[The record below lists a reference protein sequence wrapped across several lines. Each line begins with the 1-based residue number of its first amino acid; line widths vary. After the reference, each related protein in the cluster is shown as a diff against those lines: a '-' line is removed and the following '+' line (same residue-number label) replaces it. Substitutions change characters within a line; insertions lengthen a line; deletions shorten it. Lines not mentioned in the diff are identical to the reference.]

1 MTVEEKQQHLNNI
14 SRIITEIQSDVQGMS
29 YEEFS
34 KEEQV
39 KEDVYTQ
46 LQMAGQAAHE
56 LSSNSE
62 EHPDLNYVTDLLA
75 NFRNARYNQI
85 VEHGDRQVWN
95 VIQEDLEEIR
105 KQIIETSAELENDQ
119 MDDDITGETRTKI

>member
-1 MTVEEKQQHLNNI
+1 MNVEEKQQHLNNI
-14 SRIITEIQSDVQGMS
+14 SRMITAIQSDVQGMS
-29 YEEFS
+29 YDQWS

-39 KEDVYTQ
+39 KEAVYSQ

-56 LSSNSE
+56 LAINSE

-75 NFRNARYNQI
+75 NFRNARYNQM
-85 VEHGDRQVWN
+85 VETSDRQVWS

-105 KQIIETSAELENDQ
+105 KRTIEASAELENRQIDG
-119 MDDDITGETRTKI
+119 DEKIR